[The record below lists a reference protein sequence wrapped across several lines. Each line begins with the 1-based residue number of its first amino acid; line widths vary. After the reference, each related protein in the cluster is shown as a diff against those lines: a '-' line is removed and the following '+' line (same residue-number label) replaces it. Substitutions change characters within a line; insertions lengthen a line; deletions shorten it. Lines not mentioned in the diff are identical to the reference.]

1 MKSGTRPAGRRKETP
16 SVSPVFPLLL
26 LQTMRDLDRP
36 EEVLEDEDIT
46 LSLPRRLGLSEV
58 VRVQID
64 RFEKEVRH
72 RRNQLPSQV
81 EDLVRLVI
89 KRPDAEE
96 IFDEAGRRVAR
107 WFWADRSDGGR
118 RMIRLMPRPIAV
130 LAAQRAGRRMIRELS
145 GRSRFKLSRR
155 PLMLRIDDPLTVR
168 ADPGGMAC
176 AFYAGAISELFEQY
190 TGRTNMVVHAS
201 CQAHTPDAPCT
212 WVVEIGS

>member
-1 MKSGTRPAGRRKETP
+1 MKSPARSTGRKETP

-26 LQTMRDLDRP
+26 LQTMRDRDRP

-58 VRVQID
+58 VRVQIH
-64 RFEKEVRH
+64 RFEEEVRH
-72 RRNQLPSQV
+72 RRAQLPSQV

-107 WFWADRSDGGR
+107 RFWEDRPDGTR
-118 RMIRLMPRPIAV
+118 RMIHLMPRTVA
-130 LAAQRAGRRMIRELS
+130 LMAAQRAGKRMIRELS

-155 PLMLRIDDPLTVR
+155 PLTLKIEDPLTVR

-176 AFYAGAISELFEQY
+176 EFYSGVLSELLLLY
-190 TGRTNMVVHAS
+190 TRKPHFVEHSICRSRGADSH
-201 CQAHTPDAPCT
+201 CL
-212 WVVEIGS
+212 WVAEPAG